1 MDKINLIIGTAG
13 IVAANIPSYI
23 ESLPQIV
30 SIVCSAVIA
39 ISTCALQIYYMWKN
53 RDKYKPPEISTDT
66 DTETDTET
74 DGGENG

>member
-1 MDKINLIIGTAG
+1 MNKINLIIGTAG

-53 RDKYKPPEISTDT
+53 RNKYKPPETTTDT

>member
-39 ISTCALQIYYMWKN
+39 LSTCALQIYHMWKN
-53 RDKYKPPEISTDT
+53 RDKYKPPETTTDT
-66 DTETDTET
+66 DNET
-74 DGGENG
+74 DGNENG

>member
-1 MDKINLIIGTAG
+1 MDKINLLIGTTG

-53 RDKYKPPEISTDT
+53 RDKYKPPEISAETGAK
-66 DTETDTET
+66 TDTET
-74 DGGENG
+74 DGNENG